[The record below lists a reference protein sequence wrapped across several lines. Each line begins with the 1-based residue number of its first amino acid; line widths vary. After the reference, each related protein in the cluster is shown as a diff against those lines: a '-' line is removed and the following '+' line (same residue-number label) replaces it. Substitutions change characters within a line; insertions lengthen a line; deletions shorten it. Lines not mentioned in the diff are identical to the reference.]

1 MSVIDQ
7 GLVVTG
13 DLFGEDTVTVKG
25 TVKGTIVLQKG
36 DIHIEQTG
44 RVEGG
49 LFAENVVVHGEVQ
62 GNVTALHTLRTTAS
76 SKIFGNMK
84 GAKIAIDDGTRFS
97 GGIEIRE
104 PEAFEMDIQDFKAL
118 SEEEYE
124 ELRRWRIRNNIE

>member
-7 GLVVTG
+7 GLVITG
-13 DLFGEDTVTVKG
+13 DVFGEDNVTVKG

-49 LFAENVVVHGEVQ
+49 VFAENVLVHGELR
-62 GNVTALHTLRTTAS
+62 GNVTALTSLHITAS
-76 SKIFGNMK
+76 AKIYGNMK
-84 GAKIAIDDGTRFS
+84 GAKIAIDDGAMFS

-104 PEAFEMDIQDFKAL
+104 PEPFEVNVQDFKAL

-124 ELRRWRIRNNIE
+124 ELRRWRIRNHLE